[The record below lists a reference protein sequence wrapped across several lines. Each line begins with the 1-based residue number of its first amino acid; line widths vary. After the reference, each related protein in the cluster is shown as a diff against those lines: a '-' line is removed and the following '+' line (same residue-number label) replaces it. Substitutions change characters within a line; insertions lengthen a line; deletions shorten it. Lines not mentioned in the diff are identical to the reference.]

1 MSSAGTVW
9 LDDVRLRK
17 TFFVLFTP
25 FDTEKPNIYQD
36 GLRTNIGKPHKN
48 PVLAA

>member
-1 MSSAGTVW
+1 MTSG
-9 LDDVRLRK
+9 RLRK
-17 TFFVLFTP
+17 IVLFTP

-36 GLRTNIGKPHKN
+36 GLRTNIGKTHKN